1 MSANNCHTHHLGVA
15 DNPPASHQRVDFSHP
30 IPADMRK
37 EAAASLRVKR
47 GLGDQAFGVCIF
59 IEDENGVGGAP
70 TRERRLLT

>member
-1 MSANNCHTHHLGVA
+1 
-15 DNPPASHQRVDFSHP
+15 
-30 IPADMRK
+30 MRK